1 MQRPGLFSPRARK
14 GPFSRFVRNGQSHRR
29 RCGERGE
36 TAGAAGPAPPAGR
49 PTPPPLPPPPA
60 VLPRRGP
67 SGGRRY
73 LEAQLPR
80 LLRRQAAVQR
90 PCKAE
95 RGRASAG
102 AAAAPAPLA
111 HRPTGPHPPS
121 RRRPPA
127 QAVTKAGATRACAGG
142 RVWAAGLSV
151 GARPLRLVK
160 RSAFVGREL
169 QRTNN
174 QRRSPCRCEGASSTS
189 GPLPRCRKLAGPRGG
204 AEARRGP
211 VRVVPPWPLQ
221 AWGTG
226 RPPDPGWGQAE
237 GDPRETRFHAYPA
250 RQPWL
255 PSWAAWAAV
264 GGAGG
269 RGRGGASPLP
279 LALPDEVTEGQKRL
293 VGPFS
298 ANGSQKRGDSCWVLL
313 AKKLL

>member
-49 PTPPPLPPPPA
+49 PTPPPS
-60 VLPRRGP
+60 PRRRRSSRAGAP
-67 SGGRRY
+67 RAAAGTWRRSSPVSSGGRRRY
-73 LEAQLPR
+73 SDPARQSGAGRQPGPPR
-80 LLRRQAAVQR
+80 RRPR
-90 PCKAE
+90 W
-95 RGRASAG
+95 
-102 AAAAPAPLA
+102 
-111 HRPTGPHPPS
+111 PTGPHPPS